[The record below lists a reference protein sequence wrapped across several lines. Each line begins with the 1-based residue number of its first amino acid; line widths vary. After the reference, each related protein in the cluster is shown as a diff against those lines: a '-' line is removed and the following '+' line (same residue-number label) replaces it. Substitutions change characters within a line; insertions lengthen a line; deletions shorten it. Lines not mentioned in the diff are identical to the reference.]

1 MINAHIEMDLNQH
14 ISVVSSKIIEFI
26 ESRGEMIL
34 ETLMRNFLKMYEFYT
49 PDQFMDGLVFLF
61 SIDCLNIQDYKV
73 VLKNV

>member
-14 ISVVSSKIIEFI
+14 VSVVSSKIIELV
-26 ESRGEMIL
+26 ESGDEMIL
-34 ETLMRNFLKMYEFYT
+34 ETLMRKFLKMYEFYT
-49 PDQFMDGLVFLF
+49 PDQFMDGLAFLF

>member
-14 ISVVSSKIIEFI
+14 ISVVSSKIIELV
-26 ESRGEMIL
+26 ESGEEMIL
-34 ETLMRNFLKMYEFYT
+34 ETLMRKFLKAYEFYT

-61 SIDCLNIQDYKV
+61 SIDCLNIQDYRV